1 MKESVRPLRIAI
13 FSDSALPILNGVSV
27 SINQLMHQLRAEGHS
42 VHLFTSGTF
51 NYSEADPNIHRFWAV
66 ETPFAKG
73 YPFSTPPFYPM
84 LREFRKHRFDLVH
97 THTPFTVGMVGL
109 RWAESHNLPIVST
122 YHTHYDKYSHY
133 VPLIPKAY
141 TRYKIAKHTNFYY
154 NSVNHVITPSD
165 ASLRWLRRHSVHSPT
180 TVIPTGIPA
189 PPILDGALCRAKL
202 NVPVDQKV
210 LLYVGRVA
218 IEKNIG
224 RLLEACAE
232 LFPTDPRL
240 TLWVVGDGPA
250 RERFMA
256 EARDLE
262 IGDRVK
268 FWGAVPRKD
277 LDPFY
282 AAADLFTFPSV
293 TETQGLV
300 VVEAMSHGLPAI
312 VIHGG
317 GASHSVKE
325 NINGFVVANTTDQFA
340 GAIHRVIDDSSLYD
354 SMCIE
359 AAHTAKEYSVP
370 NMVQQVIGVYRSVL
384 GEEPVVK
391 EEIRVI

>member
-1 MKESVRPLRIAI
+1 M
-13 FSDSALPILNGVSV
+13 
-27 SINQLMHQLRAEGHS
+27 SIDQLMRQLRAEGHS
-42 VHLFTSGTF
+42 VHLFTSGTY

-109 RWAESHNLPIVST
+109 RWAESHNLPVVST

-133 VPLIPKAY
+133 VPLIPRAY

-154 NSVNHVITPSD
+154 NSVDHVITPSD
-165 ASLRWLRRHSVHSPT
+165 ASFRWLKRHSVHTPT
-180 TVIPTGIPA
+180 TVIPTGIPV
-189 PPILDGALCRAKL
+189 PPMLDGALCRAKL
-202 NVPVDQKV
+202 NAPVDQKV

-224 RLLEACAE
+224 RLLEACAK

-250 RERFMA
+250 KERFMA
-256 EARDLE
+256 QARDLE

-268 FWGAVPRKD
+268 FWGAVPRSD

-300 VVEAMSHGLPAI
+300 VVEAMSHGLPAV

-325 NINGFVVANTTDQFA
+325 GINGLVVQNTTDQFA
-340 GAIHRVIDDSSLYD
+340 DAIRQVIEESSLYD

-359 AAHTAKEYSVP
+359 AAQTAKEYSVP
-370 NMVQQVIGVYRSVL
+370 EMVRKVIGVYHSVL
-384 GEEPVVK
+384 GEEPVVP
-391 EEIRVI
+391 EEVRVL